1 MDSLARSGKSVVP
14 SSFAL
19 QSRNWPIHLALPAI
33 LFGQIRP
40 MTRALLSIFIFIL
53 TLVACRTDKPKLQGD
68 NLRTVLSYDTT
79 KTALIDWDKRSNY
92 PFDSLEYRPATITQ
106 EDIEEIEKHIAESV
120 TEYNNSLSVGHD
132 DYKIDLKDRDYKKQL
147 VAVTNSKGE
156 KEVWV
161 NCFCDDWDKAWRT
174 QILMVHDGGPCY
186 FNIRINLTTKKVY
199 DLMVNGFA

>member
-1 MDSLARSGKSVVP
+1 
-14 SSFAL
+14 
-19 QSRNWPIHLALPAI
+19 
-33 LFGQIRP
+33 

>member
-1 MDSLARSGKSVVP
+1 LFIFILVRQTHYS
-14 SSFAL
+14 
-19 QSRNWPIHLALPAI
+19 QTLPAI

-40 MTRALLSIFIFIL
+40 MTRALPSIFVFIL
-53 TLVACRTDKPKLQGD
+53 TLVACRTDKPKVQDD

-79 KTALIDWDKRSNY
+79 KTALIYWDKRPTY
-92 PFDSLEYRPATITQ
+92 PFDSLQYRPATITQ
-106 EDIEEIEKHIAESV
+106 EDIGQIEKHLAESV
-120 TEYNNSLSVGHD
+120 TEYNNSLSAGHD
-132 DYKIDLKDRDYKKQL
+132 DYKINLKDRDYKKQL

-174 QILMVHDGGPCY
+174 QIVMVHDGGPCY
-186 FNIRINLTTKKVY
+186 FNFKINLTRKKVY